1 MSNLFYF
8 FISWRFSLFC
18 SFLSPSLSPTLCRL
32 RSEDV
37 KNLQCFF
44 TKKYGYMQSIMAEIC
59 ITWVGFSCSSVPSL
73 FEMLVVVL
81 VPTGALSAAMKMNK
95 LYEQLYKYLILFT
108 KRMWTMCNVMSE
120 SIHVSF
126 PFDCA
131 MSWMMPTCSHVHTA
145 HRIRQHKA
153 KDESH

>member
-1 MSNLFYF
+1 MSHLFYF
-8 FISWRFSLFC
+8 FISCHFSLFC
-18 SFLSPSLSPTLCRL
+18 SVFSPSLCHLK
-32 RSEDV
+32 SEDV
-37 KNLQCFF
+37 KNLQCFS
-44 TKKYGYMQSIMAEIC
+44 TKKKYGYMQSIMAEIC

-73 FEMLVVVL
+73 FEMLVVVVL

-95 LYEQLYKYLILFT
+95 LYEQLYKYLKIILFT